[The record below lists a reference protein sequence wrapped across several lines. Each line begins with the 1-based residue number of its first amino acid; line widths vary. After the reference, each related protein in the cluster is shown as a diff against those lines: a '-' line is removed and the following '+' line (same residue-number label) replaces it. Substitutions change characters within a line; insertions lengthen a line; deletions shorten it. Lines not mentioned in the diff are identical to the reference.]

1 MINNDLVREIRH
13 SQSVFDIFR

>member
-13 SQSVFDIFR
+13 SQSVFDMFR